1 MKEHYNVLIVHPTLW
16 DASRSRNGS
25 FIPLGRKRL
34 KERGVKPSTTLGV
47 TTMNTLTLI
56 KNQIEKA
63 ARLHDAQITHTS
75 YRGVEYDQRCVE
87 SKETHG
93 TFCYRGR
100 TYVK

>member
-25 FIPLGRKRL
+25 FISSETQTTEGTGL
-34 KERGVKPSTTLGV
+34 KIPSISGV

-63 ARLHDAQITHTS
+63 AALHDAQILVTK
-75 YRGVEYDQRCVE
+75 YRGVDCQVHQATE
-87 SKETHG
+87 ETHG
-93 TFCYRGR
+93 TYCYRGR

>member
-25 FIPLGRKRL
+25 FISS
-34 KERGVKPSTTLGV
+34 ETQTTEGTGQKSHPLGV

-63 ARLHDAQITHTS
+63 AALHDAQILVTK
-75 YRGVEYDQRCVE
+75 YRGVDCQVHQASE
-87 SKETHG
+87 ETHG
-93 TFCYRGR
+93 TYCYRGR